1 MNRLAVDN
9 VKQTESGKR
18 VNVRHEVDV
27 TENNPST
34 GDGTDSMQTT
44 DISLGCSHLKLL
56 LPEIKSQHL

>member
-1 MNRLAVDN
+1 MNRLALDN

-56 LPEIKSQHL
+56 